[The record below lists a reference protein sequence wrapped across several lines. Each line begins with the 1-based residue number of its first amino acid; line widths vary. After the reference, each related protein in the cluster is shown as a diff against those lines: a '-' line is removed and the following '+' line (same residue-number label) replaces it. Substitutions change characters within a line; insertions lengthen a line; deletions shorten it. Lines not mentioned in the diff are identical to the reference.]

1 MLAEAKR
8 EINKLLE
15 EQKLKLEWGQYM
27 QCNGLPNASDPSDL
41 RKYIHM
47 WVEDFKNVSMK
58 EINWLLKVN
67 EQSILT
73 QDQTVPD
80 LSKANLRK
88 LQPDVGE
95 MYAKRASE
103 VLGILDEMD
112 AILRDQYALSPSK
125 LKDLLDVSFVHAI
138 LCSFR
143 YFFISHCIYFFLIHF
158 SMKIVHCKMYE

>member
-1 MLAEAKR
+1 VNLTSLLILPEAKR
-8 EINKLLE
+8 EIKKLLE
-15 EQKLKLEWGQYM
+15 DQKLKIEWDQYLR
-27 QCNGLPNASDPSDL
+27 CNGLPNASDPSDL

-47 WVEDFKNVSMK
+47 WVEDFKNVSTK

-143 YFFISHCIYFFLIHF
+143 FYFYVSLLLFFSFISP
-158 SMKIVHCKMYE
+158 

>member
-1 MLAEAKR
+1 MR
-8 EINKLLE
+8 
-15 EQKLKLEWGQYM
+15 
-27 QCNGLPNASDPSDL
+27 CNGLPNASDPSDL

-47 WVEDFKNVSMK
+47 WVEDFKNVSKK

-80 LSKANLRK
+80 LSKANLLK

-112 AILRDQYALSPSK
+112 AILRDQYSLSPSK
-125 LKDLLDVSFVHAI
+125 LKDLLDVSSCVHTI

-143 YFFISHCIYFFLIHF
+143 IFHIPNCFYFFSHSFYHENCTSIAKYMN
-158 SMKIVHCKMYE
+158 S